1 MKVANFH
8 CDLLWYLSADPS
20 RSAYD
25 PESRTSIPFF
35 RQGGVVLE
43 TLAIYEKTK
52 KGSRESGEKQFLVF
66 KELHKKYPDAFGK
79 DIHVILAVE
88 NASTFCDEE
97 EPLDKGIERLQR
109 WLKEAGRIAYISMTW
124 NDENRFG
131 GGNATK
137 IGLKKDGEKLLQWMS
152 GKKIAIDLS
161 HTSDVL
167 AHDILNFI
175 SKHKLQIT
183 PIASHSNFREVAN
196 VPRNLPDE
204 IAKEIVRRGGLIG
217 LNFVR
222 RFLGSDGVEDLIR
235 QVEHARNIDA
245 ISHLCFGADF
255 FDDRDTPKELDHL
268 RPFFHTGYDNSSCY
282 PKVIELLLQEFSEG
296 QVAKIAHDNLAKFY
310 EPIP

>member
-8 CDLLWYLSADPS
+8 CDLLWYLSADDS

-25 PESRTSIPFF
+25 PESRTSIPLFL
-35 RQGGVVLE
+35 QGGVAIE

-52 KGSRESGEKQFLVF
+52 KGCRQSGEKQFQTYKSLN
-66 KELHKKYPDAFGK
+66 KKHPDIFGK
-79 DIHVILAVE
+79 KIHLILAIE
-88 NASTFCDEE
+88 NGSTFCDEE
-97 EPLDKGIERLQR
+97 EMLDHGLKRLEQ

-137 IGLKKDGEKLLQWMS
+137 IGLKKDGEKLLEWMS
-152 GKKIAIDLS
+152 GKNIAIDLS
-161 HTSDVL
+161 HTSDPL
-167 AHDILNFI
+167 AHDILNYI
-175 SKHKLQIT
+175 DKRKLLIV
-183 PIASHSNFREVAN
+183 PVASHSNFRVIAN

-204 IAKEIVRRGGLIG
+204 IAKEIVKRGGLIG

-222 RFLGSDGVEDLIR
+222 AFLGSDGPDDFIR

-255 FDDRDTPKELDHL
+255 FDDRDIDGLDHL
-268 RPFFHTGYDNSSCY
+268 RPFFLSGYEDSSCY
-282 PKVIELLLQEFSEG
+282 PKVIELLRQEFSEG
-296 QVAKIAHDNLAKFY
+296 QVAKIAYDNLAKFY
-310 EPIP
+310 S